1 MPHKT
6 EKFKIS
12 EQISNS
18 SDFMPKDETPDCADD
33 SDPMK
38 ELLRQMG
45 LCEDEIGAALDLA
58 DSIEQ
63 KVVTKPTT
71 EAVLTPTE
79 IKKLSEDELIKL
91 VEKQKSQLDHFQN
104 VVAVQLILII
114 KKYKD
119 KVLKL
124 EEKIQKRNAKIQEL
138 SQQLEFLRQ

>member
-1 MPHKT
+1 
-6 EKFKIS
+6 
-12 EQISNS
+12 
-18 SDFMPKDETPDCADD
+18 MPKDETPDCADD

-63 KVVTKPTT
+63 KVATKPKT
-71 EAVLTPTE
+71 EVALTPAE
-79 IKKLSEDELIKL
+79 IKNLSEDELIRL

-124 EEKIQKRNAKIQEL
+124 EEKIQKRNAQIQEL
-138 SQQLEFLRQ
+138 SQQIEFLRQ